1 MRRDHSSLGFWPRGL
16 IIEAPNMSLQRTLV
30 GSFQLLLMLA
40 AAACDPS
47 VALEKPESWAERL
60 RDKPW
65 QTWSHEEIQWGLGR
79 YDQIWDTRV
88 VPAGSSTRPLETG
101 PSISGFESGSA
112 GGAELDRYLKEQSV
126 AGLLI
131 LQDGRIRL
139 ERYAFGHTERDR
151 WTSQSVGKSVTSTL
165 VGVALREGHI
175 KSLDDAVS
183 QYIDGLRG
191 SAYDQVSVRQ
201 LLTMTSGVR
210 WSEDYSDLDSD
221 LHRLY
226 STRPAPGLS
235 VASTYLRTL
244 ERETAPGDRW
254 VYNTGETHLLGDLVR
269 AATGTTLSDY
279 LSEKIWKPYGM
290 EAAASWVLDETGAEE
305 AGCCLQATLR
315 DFGRFG
321 QFVLD
326 GGRAGDSIVVADD
339 WFADATAPHALID
352 DDGNGYGYQW
362 WTHADGT
369 ISAFGIYGQMIHI
382 DPARKMV
389 VVLNSAWPKALDPD
403 RSAARSTFL
412 AAIKE
417 SIDKEAEGR

>member
-1 MRRDHSSLGFWPRGL
+1 
-16 IIEAPNMSLQRTLV
+16 MSLRAQLV
-30 GSFQLLLMLA
+30 GSLQLLLVLA
-40 AAACDPS
+40 VAACGPS
-47 VALEKPESWAERL
+47 VKLEQPDSWAERL

-65 QTWSHEEIQWGLGR
+65 QTWTHEEIRWGLGN
-79 YDQIWDTRV
+79 YDQIWDARV
-88 VPAGSSTRPLETG
+88 VPAGSSTRLLEAG
-101 PSISGFESGSA
+101 PSISGLENGSA
-112 GGAELDRYLKEQSV
+112 GGRELDRYLKDQSV
-126 AGLLI
+126 VGLLI

-139 ERYAFGHTERDR
+139 ERYALGHTERDR
-151 WTSQSVGKSVTSTL
+151 WTSQSVAKSVTSAL
-165 VGVALREGHI
+165 VGIALREGHI
-175 KSLDDAVS
+175 KSLDDAIV

-210 WSEDYSDLDSD
+210 WTEGYSDLDSD
-221 LHRLY
+221 LARLY

-254 VYNTGETHLLGDLVR
+254 IYNTGETHLLGDLVR

-290 EAAASWVLDETGAEE
+290 EVAASWILDETGAEE

-326 GGRAGDSIVVADD
+326 GGRAGDSILVADD

-352 DDGNGYGYQW
+352 GDGNGYGYQW

-369 ISAFGIYGQMIHI
+369 TSAFGIYGQTIHV

-389 VVLNSAWPKALDPD
+389 VVLNSAWPEALDPD
-403 RSAARSTFL
+403 RSAARRSFL
-412 AAIKE
+412 ALIKE
-417 SIDKEAEGR
+417 AIDEEAEGR